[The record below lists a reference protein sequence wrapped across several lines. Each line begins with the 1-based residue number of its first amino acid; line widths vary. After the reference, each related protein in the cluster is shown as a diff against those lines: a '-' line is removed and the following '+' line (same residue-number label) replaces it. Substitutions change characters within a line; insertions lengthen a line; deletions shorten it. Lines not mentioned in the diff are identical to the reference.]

1 MKGYHEE
8 GKLRTLTRLTVFILI
23 GLAITGCGQPQ
34 AQCNGNYSKLM
45 PQGWTF
51 VSQTALDT
59 DGNKQLQCIVLY
71 RFDIMK
77 DGRKITP
84 VGGVVYRQDHGR
96 PRWIYPHPL
105 TLPDN
110 FYLGQYKTT
119 ARVADVLSG
128 SEGPELIVEDTNTDG
143 NIIQASIFSWRDN
156 KKAQLDTDP
165 SSNPEL
171 MSYKP
176 LGLLLGDSG
185 VKVER
190 DKVTIW
196 KQRAGTRSQL
206 ADRLVYVPRDKKNYY
221 KQDSNELV
229 DVAEAD
235 IVTLV
240 GADDPTSSPYPEKTV
255 LAFYQNV
262 REDAKLDG
270 LMTREAL
277 ASLKGGQ
284 LPYGC
289 PVGRDQLDRVLVQSV
304 DWSRGTP
311 TQPQVV
317 VGGKCKLKDGSFR
330 DMTSTAWQL
339 EQLEGKWRIKG
350 ATAQ

>member
-1 MKGYHEE
+1 M
-8 GKLRTLTRLTVFILI
+8 RILTRLAVFILI
-23 GLAITGCGQPQ
+23 GLAIAGCGQPQ
-34 AQCNGNYSKLM
+34 AQCNGNFSKLM
-45 PQGWTF
+45 PPGWTF

-59 DGNKQLQCIVLY
+59 DGGKQLQCVVLY

-84 VGGVVYRQDHGR
+84 VGGVVYRQDHGK

-119 ARVADVLSG
+119 ARVADVLTG
-128 SEGPELIVEDTNTDG
+128 SEGPELIIEDTDTDG
-143 NIIQASIFSWRDN
+143 IIIQTSIFSWRDT
-156 KKAQLDTDP
+156 KKDQLDTDP

-171 MSYKP
+171 MSYRP

-190 DKVTIW
+190 DKVTIL

-206 ADRLVYVPRDKKNYY
+206 ADRLVYVPREKKNYF
-221 KQDSNELV
+221 KQGSNELV

-262 REDAKLDG
+262 KDDAKLDG

-277 ASLKGGQ
+277 ALLKGNQ

-289 PVGRDQLDRVLVQSV
+289 QAVGRDQLDRVLVQSV
-304 DWSRGTP
+304 DWSRGTA

-317 VGGKCKLKDGSFR
+317 VGGKCRLRDGSSR
-330 DMTSTAWQL
+330 DMTPTAWQL
-339 EQLEGKWRIKG
+339 ERLEGKWRIKG